1 MLDTARA
8 RRYLQDFD
16 LHTLFIEEM
25 GWDQHRQ
32 ELIVPVDGQEFRLQ
46 AVAHKRGL
54 VAFRCDPDADGR
66 IPPYALRRKIETQAA
81 KSVNQHLIVYADASQ
96 TQQVWQWVKRE
107 AGRPTAARE
116 QTFYRNQ
123 TGEALI
129 QKLQA
134 VAFSLEEEERLTLV
148 DVAGRVR
155 AGFDVER
162 VTRRFY
168 ERFKAEHGDFLKFLA
183 GIPDEGWQRW
193 YASVMINRLMFI
205 YFIQKKGFL
214 DGDPNYLRTRLAA
227 SQAVAVDRY
236 YADFLCPL
244 FFEGFARRPAERA
257 AATRRLLGQ
266 VPYLNGGIFERHQI
280 ETAHG
285 QTIRVPDAAFARL
298 FDFFDAYQWRLDER
312 PLRADNEINPDVLG
326 YIFEKYINQ
335 KQMGAYYTKEDIT
348 GYISQNT
355 IIPYLLDAAQRECR
369 VAFGGEHSVWGL
381 LAADPDRYVY
391 PALRHGAELTL
402 PPEIADGLDTT
413 RPNLL
418 ERRQGWNRPA
428 PAAYALPTEIWR
440 EVVARRQR
448 YAEVKAGLAA
458 GAVRQVNDLITLNL
472 DIRQFAQDLIA
483 ECEGPDLLRAL
494 WRAIESVTI
503 LDPTVGSG
511 AFLFAALNV
520 LEPLYEGCL
529 ERMQAFVDDH
539 DAGRLKSRQPAQS
552 LPAQAEPES
561 PSGDFAKVAAT
572 PSRPSPA
579 RFSDFRKILARVA
592 QHPNRRYFILKSI
605 VVNNLYGVD
614 IMEEAVEICKLRL
627 FLKLVAQVARA
638 EDVEPLPDIDFNV
651 RAGNTLVGYATQEDV
666 QRALTT
672 TASGQGKLMF
682 AEDADILQ
690 RFEARA
696 ADVERL
702 FGLFRQ
708 QQTELGGQVTAA
720 DKAELRRRLDALDE
734 ELNRALAREYG
745 VDEAKPKAYKDWLA
759 SHKPLHWFVEFYG
772 IMRRGGFDVVIGNP
786 PYVEYKDV
794 ADYGILGYKTR
805 PCGDLYAYTLERA
818 LCLSRL
824 NGCLGFIVPMSA
836 FSTEG
841 FAMLQELYFEHVS
854 PLYVSNWSGDAH
866 PSKLFEGVD
875 KRLEIVLGRH
885 SSAQERNRTVSVS
898 KYLKWYADER
908 PYLFNLSPIYHQL
921 ASPHQAMVFRTS
933 LPKIGSSTE
942 SAILQRLQRCR
953 RSVAF
958 LTGSTGGHRL
968 YYTRKVSFFLQFL
981 DFIPEVR
988 DSSGQLRDPS
998 ELKTISYSDRASRN
1012 LCLACLS
1019 SSLFYW
1025 YNVIN
1030 SDCRNL
1036 NKREVMSF
1044 PVPDDIS
1051 SITQQAITELLTLL
1065 MQNYQDN
1072 SALRT
1077 VEYKGQGRITV
1088 QYFNFRPAK
1097 PIIDQID
1104 RVLALHYGF
1113 TDEELDFIINYDIKY
1128 RMGDELE
1135 AMDETE

>member
-1 MLDTARA
+1 MPLDTARA
-8 RRYLQDFD
+8 RRYLKDFD
-16 LHTLFIEEM
+16 LRTLFIEEL

-32 ELIVPVDGQEFRLQ
+32 ELVIPADGQEFRLQ

-54 VAFRCDPDADGR
+54 AAFRCAAAPDGK
-66 IPPYALRRKIETQAA
+66 IPSYPTRRKIETQVA
-81 KSVNQHLIVYADASQ
+81 KSVNQHLIIYTDADQ

-116 QTFYRNQ
+116 QTFDRNR

-134 VAFSLEEEERLTLV
+134 VAFSLEEEESLTLV
-148 DVAGRVR
+148 DVAGRVK

-168 ERFKAEHGDFLKFLA
+168 ERFKTEHAAFLKFLT
-183 GIPDEGWQRW
+183 GIPDEGLQRW

-214 DGDPNYLRTRLAA
+214 DGDPNYLRTRLTA
-227 SQAVAVDRY
+227 SQATAADRY
-236 YADFLCPL
+236 YTDFLCPL

-312 PLRADNEINPDVLG
+312 PLAADNEINPDVLG

-369 VAFGGEHSVWGL
+369 IAFVGEQTVWRL
-381 LAADPDRYVY
+381 LAADPDRYIY

-413 RPNLL
+413 RPDLL

-440 EVVARRQR
+440 EIVARRQR
-448 YAEVKAGLAA
+448 YAEVRARLAG
-458 GAVRQVNDLITLNL
+458 GETCQVNDLITLNL

-483 ECEGPDLLRAL
+483 ECEGPELLRAF

-529 ERMQAFVDDH
+529 QRMQAFVDDL
-539 DAGRLKSRQPAQS
+539 DRSG
-552 LPAQAEPES
+552 EPH
-561 PSGDFAKVAAT
+561 
-572 PSRPSPA
+572 RPEK
-579 RFSDFRKILARVA
+579 FSDFRKVLTRVA

-627 FLKLVAQVARA
+627 FLKLVAQVAVV
-638 EDVEPLPDIDFNV
+638 EDIEPLPDIDFNV
-651 RAGNTLVGYATQEDV
+651 RAGNTLVGYVSRDDV
-666 QRALTT
+666 QRALTF
-672 TASGQGKLMF
+672 AGQQGRLLF
-682 AEDADILQ
+682 AEEAGILQ

-720 DKAELRRRLDALDE
+720 DKAELRRRLDALDD

-745 VDEAKPKAYKDWLA
+745 VDTAKAKAYKDWLA
-759 SHKPLHWFVEFYG
+759 SHRPLHWFVEFYG

-794 ADYGILGYKTR
+794 RSTYEIRNFVTDTCSNLFAFVTERCSILGQQGTR
-805 PCGDLYAYTLERA
+805 VGIILPL
-818 LCLSRL
+818 
-824 NGCLGFIVPMSA
+824 SA
-836 FSTEG
+836 FSTDRMIPLITLLKRNSARL
-841 FAMLQELYFEHVS
+841 FISYFGWR
-854 PLYVSNWSGDAH
+854 PG
-866 PSKLFEGVD
+866 KLFDGVNLQLSILLQVIGGSLEGAETTRYLLWDSNSRSELFSKVAYARVD
-875 KRLEIVLGRH
+875 DARLPGSIPKLGMMEAASILKKLRLYGKEMGGCFTR
-885 SSAQERNRTVSVS
+885 SSQN
-898 KYLKWYADER
+898 K
-908 PYLFNLSPIYHQL
+908 
-921 ASPHQAMVFRTS
+921 VFYRRGGLYWKVFVDFET
-933 LPKIGSSTE
+933 GSSE
-942 SAILQRLQRCR
+942 EKIIHLLPDIDRYAIIAAL
-953 RSVAF
+953 
-958 LTGSTGGHRL
+958 
-968 YYTRKVSFFLQFL
+968 
-981 DFIPEVR
+981 
-988 DSSGQLRDPS
+988 SSGLWWWYF
-998 ELKTISYSDRASRN
+998 TIT
-1012 LCLACLS
+1012 
-1019 SSLFYW
+1019 
-1025 YNVIN
+1025 
-1030 SDCRNL
+1030 SDCRHLGNRDIETFPYDPRKMNYDQLRLLSQLGRRYVEHLRL
-1036 NKREVMSF
+1036 NAEQAVRVYKGTKTVECMSF
-1044 PVPDDIS
+1044 RVN
-1051 SITQQAITELLTLL
+1051 Q
-1065 MQNYQDN
+1065 
-1072 SALRT
+1072 
-1077 VEYKGQGRITV
+1077 
-1088 QYFNFRPAK
+1088 AK
-1097 PIIDQID
+1097 PIIDEID
-1104 RVLALHYGF
+1104 RVLARHYGF

-1135 AMDETE
+1135 GDV